1 MGAFMP
7 KSKESLFPFRVGFGY
22 DVHRLET
29 GRKLILCGVDIPYKK
44 GLLGHSDADVMI
56 HALIDALLGAS
67 SLGDIGRL
75 FPDTDPTYKDIS
87 SLILLSNVLEILK
100 EQRWQIVNIDL
111 TLVAQAPKV
120 SPYIEK
126 MRENI
131 SNTCNIDI
139 SQVSIKATTTEGLGI
154 IGEGK
159 AMAAY
164 AVCLIRYE

>member
-7 KSKESLFPFRVGFGY
+7 KSKESFFPFRVGFGH
-22 DVHRLET
+22 DVHRLVE
-29 GRKLILCGVDIPYKK
+29 GRKLVLCGVDIPYKK

-56 HALIDALLGAS
+56 HALIDALLGAA

-75 FPDTDPTYKDIS
+75 FPDSDPTYKDIS
-87 SLILLSNVLEILK
+87 SLILLSKVLERLK

-111 TLVAQAPKV
+111 TLVAQAPKI

-126 MRENI
+126 MKENI

-139 SQVSIKATTTEGLGI
+139 CQVSIKATTTEGLGI